1 MTTLPKTCL
10 SVDAAAEYLGVSAL
24 TVRRLISAKK
34 LKASRIGRR
43 DLCRR
48 ARAATPRGPAAD
60 RARHINLPNWTE

>member
-43 DLCRR
+43 VII
-48 ARAATPRGPAAD
+48 TPAAL
-60 RARHINLPNWTE
+60 AKFLEESEAP

>member
-34 LKASRIGRR
+34 LKTSRIGRR
-43 DLCRR
+43 VII
-48 ARAATPRGPAAD
+48 TPAAL
-60 RARHINLPNWTE
+60 AKFLEESEAP

>member
-1 MTTLPKTCL
+1 VTTLPKTCL

-43 DLCRR
+43 VII
-48 ARAATPRGPAAD
+48 TPAAL
-60 RARHINLPNWTE
+60 AKLLEENASA

>member
-1 MTTLPKTCL
+1 
-10 SVDAAAEYLGVSAL
+10 
-24 TVRRLISAKK
+24 

>member
-43 DLCRR
+43 VII
-48 ARAATPRGPAAD
+48 TPAAL
-60 RARHINLPNWTE
+60 AKFLEESEAA

>member
-10 SVDAAAEYLGVSAL
+10 SVDAVAEYLGVSAL

-43 DLCRR
+43 VII
-48 ARAATPRGPAAD
+48 TPAAL
-60 RARHINLPNWTE
+60 AKFLEESEAA

>member
-10 SVDAAAEYLGVSAL
+10 SIDAAAEYLGVSAL

-43 DLCRR
+43 VII
-48 ARAATPRGPAAD
+48 TPASLAKFLEESEAG
-60 RARHINLPNWTE
+60 

>member
-43 DLCRR
+43 VII
-48 ARAATPRGPAAD
+48 TPASLAKFLEESEAG
-60 RARHINLPNWTE
+60 